1 MGRDY
6 VSQIFGGLTKNSVKW
21 QQVKKQNLKIRRI
34 GGVVSGAKFCLGVGY
49 EQFSIFPASQISMVK
64 KGEVKKRVDFFALF
78 LIRPNGWVFP
88 TI

>member
-34 GGVVSGAKFCLGVGY
+34 GGVVSGAKFCL
-49 EQFSIFPASQISMVK
+49 EQFSIFPASQISME
-64 KGEVKKRVDFFALF
+64 GR
-78 LIRPNGWVFP
+78 
-88 TI
+88 

>member
-1 MGRDY
+1 MAA
-6 VSQIFGGLTKNSVKW
+6 SKEAE
-21 QQVKKQNLKIRRI
+21 LKDTTNW
-34 GGVVSGAKFCLGVGY
+34 GGVSELSSAWGLGY

-78 LIRPNGWVFP
+78 LIRPNRWVFP